1 MTTATKQG
9 HTPGPWHVEDAPDSG
24 LIFIRSHPAEVSL
37 ANIRKGQDHPNEAN
51 ARLIAAAP
59 ELLEALKAIEGRI
72 TKAANA
78 FYVSGKR
85 SDLQAAFDGW
95 KVDAQ
100 QARAAIARATG
111 QGGGE

>member
-37 ANIRKGQDHPNEAN
+37 ANIRKGQDHPNDAN

-59 ELLEALKAIEGRI
+59 ELLEALQSILFQAGCREAR
-72 TKAANA
+72 
-78 FYVSGKR
+78 
-85 SDLQAAFDGW
+85 DLGNLNYDRLHAVEA
-95 KVDAQ
+95 

-111 QGGGE
+111 QGEGRP

>member
-59 ELLEALKAIEGRI
+59 ELLEALQSILFQAGCREAR
-72 TKAANA
+72 
-78 FYVSGKR
+78 
-85 SDLQAAFDGW
+85 DLGNLNYDRLHAVEA
-95 KVDAQ
+95 

-111 QGGGE
+111 QGEGRP